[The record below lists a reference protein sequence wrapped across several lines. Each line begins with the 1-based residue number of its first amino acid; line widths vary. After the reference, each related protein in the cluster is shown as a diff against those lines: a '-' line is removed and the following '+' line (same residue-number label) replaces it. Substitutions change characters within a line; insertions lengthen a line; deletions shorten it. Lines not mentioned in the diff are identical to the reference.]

1 MIRQDYLLREIE
13 RIVEFALRAMGIKQA
28 EDPTEFIRFLQQNC
42 ANLTGVQY
50 ETLLNSTS
58 AQLVSL
64 LYQPN
69 SPGIGRLVASGTL
82 LCEAADVHR
91 LKGEMDEARDLFLR
105 GAEILAFTAAQE
117 SGDSRALIATHILRL
132 HDRIPSFEFPSDTAP
147 RIDALLIPPTS
158 QP

>member
-28 EDPTEFIRFLQQNC
+28 EDPTEFVRFLRQNC

-50 ETLLNSTS
+50 ETLLDSSS

-91 LKGEMDEARDLFLR
+91 LKSELDEARELFTR

-117 SGDSRALIATHILRL
+117 SGDSRTLINTHLLRL
-132 HDRIPSFEFPSDTAP
+132 HERIHHFHFPPEEAP
-147 RIDALLIPPTS
+147 RLAALLTPP

>member
-13 RIVEFALRAMGIKQA
+13 RIIEFALRAMGLKQEQEPA
-28 EDPTEFIRFLQQNC
+28 AFTRFLQENC
-42 ANLTGVQY
+42 TNLAGVQY
-50 ETLLNSTS
+50 ETLLRSSS

-69 SPGIGRLVASGTL
+69 TPGIGRLVASGTL

-91 LKGEMDEARDLFLR
+91 LEGDMDQARELFIR

-117 SGDSRALIATHILRL
+117 SGDARALIATHLLRL
-132 HDRIPSFEFPSDTAP
+132 HDRIPAFDFPPDVGA
-147 RIDALLIPPTS
+147 RIATLLPPPS

>member
-28 EDPTEFIRFLQQNC
+28 EDPTEFVRFLQKNC
-42 ANLTGVQY
+42 PNLTGLQY
-50 ETLLNSTS
+50 ETLLNSSS

-91 LKGEMDEARDLFLR
+91 LAGEMNEARDLFTR

-117 SGDSRALIATHILRL
+117 TGDSRALIATHLLRL
-132 HDRIPSFEFPSDTAP
+132 HDRIHAYDFPPEDAP
-147 RIDALLIPPTS
+147 RIDTLLTPP